1 MQKNNKKWDV
11 NSLNPQPKLPKSNAF
26 ATNRDFVMIET
37 LSILFQPISV
47 TKNEDIFIYS
57 KKRAK
62 GA

>member
-1 MQKNNKKWDV
+1 MQKNNKKGEIKTPTTQ
-11 NSLNPQPKLPKSNAF
+11 SKLLKLNDF
-26 ATNRDFVMIET
+26 VTNKDFVMIET

-62 GA
+62 CS